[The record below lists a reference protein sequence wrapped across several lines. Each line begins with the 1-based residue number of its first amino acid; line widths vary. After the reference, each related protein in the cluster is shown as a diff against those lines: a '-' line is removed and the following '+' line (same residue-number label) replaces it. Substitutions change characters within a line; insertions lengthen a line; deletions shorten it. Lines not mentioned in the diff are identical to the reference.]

1 MFMLVSKSEK
11 QRNLKELFIFFL
23 MLEKIY
29 KSLDKQPFP
38 VHFLLHTLLYTFSS
52 VLLILLTAMICVSF
66 TIYPVMLLLLL
77 WGILVLFN
85 LVICI
90 LQNFMFFSLFV
101 CLSLWCF
108 SFQLYN

>member
-1 MFMLVSKSEK
+1 MLVSKSEK